1 MKKIILISILF
12 FIYGCGYTTVY
23 KSIGVQDFQFV
34 IKEIQ
39 GDRVMNNLIKNQL
52 NLYSNKES
60 INKVEIEIDTKFEK
74 TVLTKDSS
82 GLATDYN
89 LTVNSLLSLYFNEK
103 SKVINLSE
111 TINIKNQTDNF
122 EQNSYEKNVK
132 RNFASSIRQKLI
144 SEVLSLQ

>member
-12 FIYGCGYTTVY
+12 FIYGCGYTSVY
-23 KSIGVQDFQFV
+23 KGIGIQDFQFV
-34 IKEIQ
+34 IKEMQ
-39 GDRVMNNLIKNQL
+39 GDRDMNNLIKNEL

-60 INKVEIEIDTKFEK
+60 INKVEIKVNTKYEK
-74 TVLTKDSS
+74 TVLTKDGT
-82 GLATDYN
+82 GLETDYK
-89 LTVNSLLSLYFNEK
+89 LTVNSSFSLYFNEK
-103 SKVINLSE
+103 SKMINLSE

-122 EQNSYEKNVK
+122 EQSSYEKNVK